1 MLYFLLYKIGQILVL
16 SLPLKAAYRLALI
29 LADMRYLFFGRDR
42 RVIKNN
48 LRAVLGKV
56 NKKRLNF
63 EARWAFRNFG
73 KYLVDFFRFS
83 KLDKNFI
90 DKFITVEGK
99 SYLDEALTKGK
110 GVILVSAHLGNWE
123 LGGVVMS
130 LLGYRFNVIALSH
143 ANKRVDDLFIRQRS
157 IKGVNVVPLPKRAQ
171 VGFSIRSCFRAL
183 SQNEIVA
190 LLGDRDFSGQGL
202 NLDFFGKK
210 AVVPKGPAMFSI
222 KSGAAI
228 VFAFMIRE
236 KGDKF
241 RLVFEP
247 LSDYT
252 LTGNLDLDT
261 KNITKEILKI
271 LEKYIK
277 KYPSQWF
284 IAADLWGDEK

>member
-29 LADMRYLFFGRDR
+29 LADMRYLFFIRDR
-42 RVIKNN
+42 RVVKKN

-63 EARWAFRNFG
+63 EARWVFRNFG

-99 SYLDEALTKGK
+99 NYLDEALTKDK

-123 LGGVVMS
+123 LGGAVMS
-130 LLGYRFNVIALSH
+130 LLGYRFNVIVLSH
-143 ANKRVDDLFIRQRS
+143 ANKRVDNLFVQQRTT
-157 IKGVNVVPLPKRAQ
+157 KGVNVVPL
-171 VGFSIRSCFRAL
+171 GFGIRNCFRAL
-183 SQNEIVA
+183 SNNELVA

-210 AVVPKGPAMFSI
+210 TTVPKGPAMFSI
-222 KSGAAI
+222 KSGAPI
-228 VFAFMIRE
+228 VLTFMIRE

-241 RLVFEP
+241 RFVFEP
-247 LSDYT
+247 PLDYT
-252 LTGNLDLDT
+252 LAGNLDLDT
-261 KNITKEILKI
+261 ENITKEILKI

-277 KYPSQWF
+277 EYPSQWF
-284 IAADLWGDEK
+284 IAVDLWKDEK

>member
-16 SLPLKAAYRLALI
+16 SLPLKAAYHLALI
-29 LADMRYLFFGRDR
+29 LADMRYLFFIRDR
-42 RVIKNN
+42 RVVKKN

-63 EARWAFRNFG
+63 EARWVFRNFG

-99 SYLDEALTKGK
+99 NYLDEALTKDK

-123 LGGVVMS
+123 LGGAVMS
-130 LLGYRFNVIALSH
+130 LLGYRFNVIVLSH
-143 ANKRVDDLFIRQRS
+143 ANKRVDNLFVQQRTT
-157 IKGVNVVPLPKRAQ
+157 KGVNVVPL
-171 VGFSIRSCFRAL
+171 GFGIRNCFRAL
-183 SQNEIVA
+183 SNNELVA

-210 AVVPKGPAMFSI
+210 TTVPKGPAMFSI
-222 KSGAAI
+222 KSGAPI
-228 VFAFMIRE
+228 VLTFMIRE

-241 RLVFEP
+241 RFVFEP
-247 LSDYT
+247 PLDYT
-252 LTGNLDLDT
+252 LAGNLDLDT
-261 KNITKEILKI
+261 ENITKEILKI

-277 KYPSQWF
+277 EYPSQWF
-284 IAADLWGDEK
+284 IAVDLWKDEK